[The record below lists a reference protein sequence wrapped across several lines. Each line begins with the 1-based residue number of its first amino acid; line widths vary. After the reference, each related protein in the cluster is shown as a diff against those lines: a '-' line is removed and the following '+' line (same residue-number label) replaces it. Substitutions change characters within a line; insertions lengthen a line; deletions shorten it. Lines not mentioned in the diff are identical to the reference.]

1 MDDINNSSSMQSN
14 NDNPMITTPPPES
27 HHLHM
32 DRKPKTPN
40 KHSGQRNYNI
50 IETWIWAVNS
60 YLVLAQARRPYIYH
74 ALVTLPDA
82 RRLRILTAAA
92 LLSVLLTLC
101 LLLLRWPPSPR
112 PPKLS
117 TDYAASPGHFSI
129 EPFLP
134 PNQTWQ
140 YAVLPGF
147 FAQSLNSTDDSTFD
161 FVTPHRAFPKNALA
175 DVDEIE
181 FRAFK

>member
-1 MDDINNSSSMQSN
+1 MDDINTSSSMQSN
-14 NDNPMITTPPPES
+14 NGYPMITTPPPEFN
-27 HHLHM
+27 HFGVDL
-32 DRKPKTPN
+32 KPKTPN
-40 KHSGQRNYNI
+40 RYSGQRDYNI
-50 IETWIWAVNS
+50 IGIWIRAVNS
-60 YLVLAQARRPYIYH
+60 YIVLAQAPSPYIYH
-74 ALVTLPDA
+74 ALVKAA
-82 RRLRILTAAA
+82 RRRRILAPA

-134 PNQTWQ
+134 LNQTWQ